1 MYGTDLSG
9 PVSVDNDKEGVV
21 IQKVPDVLSEEEISL
36 LKQHFV
42 QPDMAKEEIML
53 QNYINHLCTV
63 QRPPMMSNNYFSQT
77 NS

>member
-9 PVSVDNDKEGVV
+9 PISVDNDEEGVV
-21 IQKVPDVLSEEEISL
+21 VQEVPDVLSEEESSL

-53 QNYINHLCTV
+53 QNYMVAKSFVHSATA
-63 QRPPMMSNNYFSQT
+63 T
-77 NS
+77 DE